1 MDYAGIAY
9 AHKRPRMMAGKGWCT
24 LIQEHLFPAIVKCL
38 LRVLEFISLEDRRKR
53 SDMLSYITETSQSQN
68 LRNPKFEYPTSAS
81 RIRISDLRL
90 PFLIEPDRES

>member
-1 MDYAGIAY
+1 MRA
-9 AHKRPRMMAGKGWCT
+9 

-38 LRVLEFISLEDRRKR
+38 LRALVFVSLEDRRKHG
-53 SDMLSYITETSQSQN
+53 DVLSYITEISQSQN

-90 PFLIEPDRES
+90 PFLIEPGRES